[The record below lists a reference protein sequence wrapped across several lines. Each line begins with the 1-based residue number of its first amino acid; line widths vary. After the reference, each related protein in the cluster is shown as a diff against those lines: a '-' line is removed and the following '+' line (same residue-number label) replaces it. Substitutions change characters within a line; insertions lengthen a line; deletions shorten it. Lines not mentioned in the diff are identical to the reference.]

1 MSCLCDLASS
11 DDSAARRREPQAAE
25 GGARKRRIDRS
36 ETRGTDSVRRSE
48 RFGTRVVLG
57 GPGTGRIGMRRI
69 PFPGSDVTASFDLAA
84 FKAMPPGDVEV
95 VLFVVDTGEHKCRI
109 SGKERQAIR

>member
-1 MSCLCDLASS
+1 VARGKDASIVLKPVGPILYDAQNAS
-11 DDSAARRREPQAAE
+11 
-25 GGARKRRIDRS
+25 
-36 ETRGTDSVRRSE
+36 
-48 RFGTRVVLG
+48 GTRVVLG